1 MSLGDVTSYFTSYFT
16 DNQAEI
22 VGTTLRVAGVIFAAF
37 LLTRLLRRIVSKVK
51 TKVEAHTTPMRT
63 LQRTD
68 TLTRV
73 LSSAGIVVIW
83 ILVLFLIIEDLG
95 FNLAPLLAGVGIIG
109 LAVGFGAQNLVRD
122 VVTGFFILFEDQYGV
137 GDIIEIN
144 ETAAG
149 TVEELTLRITG
160 LRALDGTLH
169 YISNGN
175 ITHVANRSKDWA
187 RAIVDVGVAY
197 SEKPS
202 KIRQVLDDVARDAK
216 DDETIGRM
224 LYSVPT
230 IMGVESLGE
239 YEVVWRLL
247 ADTKPGRQ
255 WEVARMLRE
264 RIQIAFEREGIE
276 IPFPHR
282 VMISAGTPGDPRPS
296 A

>member
-1 MSLGDVTSYFTSYFT
+1 MSLGDVTSYFT

-22 VGTTLRVAGVIFAAF
+22 IGTTLRVAGVIFAAF

-149 TVEELTLRITG
+149 TVEELTLRVTS

-282 VMISAGTPGDPRPS
+282 VMISADATS
-296 A
+296 AKTT

>member
-1 MSLGDVTSYFTSYFT
+1 MSFSGVADWFS

-22 VGTTLRVAGVIFAAF
+22 IGTSLRIVVIIGAAF
-37 LLTRLLRRIVSKVK
+37 LLTRLLRRIVTKVK
-51 TKVEAHTTPMRT
+51 GKVEAHTTPIRT

-83 ILVLFLIIEDLG
+83 ILTMFLILEDLG

-144 ETAAG
+144 QTASG
-149 TVEELTLRITG
+149 VVEELTLRVTG

-197 SEKPS
+197 REEPTKV
-202 KIRQVLDDVARDAK
+202 RRVLDEVAKDAK
-216 DDETIGRM
+216 EDESLGKI
-224 LYSVPT
+224 LYAVPNV
-230 IMGVESLGE
+230 MGVETLGE
-239 YEVVWRLL
+239 YEVIWRMA

-255 WEVARMLRE
+255 WDAGRALRE
-264 RIQIAFEREGIE
+264 RIQVAFEREGVE

-282 VMISAGTPGDPRPS
+282 VMISAEAGDSKISRS
-296 A
+296 

>member
-1 MSLGDVTSYFTSYFT
+1 MSLGDVTSYFT

-149 TVEELTLRITG
+149 TVEELTLRVTS

-202 KIRQVLDDVARDAK
+202 KIRQALDDVARDAK

-282 VMISAGTPGDPRPS
+282 VMISADATS
-296 A
+296 AKTT